1 MKNCQ
6 KIKIIL
12 NKIQFNRNFIG
23 NLLLELFPKFSFLAK
38 NQNFAG
44 KYGIYLS
51 ELLFLLFQN

>member
-1 MKNCQ
+1 
-6 KIKIIL
+6 
-12 NKIQFNRNFIG
+12 NRNFIG